1 MSHRLEGGYLL
12 PGQTS
17 FLYSAKETLA
27 MAMRP
32 RTLLLLG
39 LDQKLSGMTSLKK
52 KYSLSVKN
60 VNSYQNG
67 FELLISDL
75 TRWKKEKYRVV
86 LLAGSRTRASRLAGD
101 LREYDLSC
109 ILSG

>member
-1 MSHRLEGGYLL
+1 MELEFRESMEHRLEKGYLL

-32 RTLLLLG
+32 HTLLLLG
-39 LDQKLSGMTSLKK
+39 LDQKLSGMTVKK

-75 TRWKKEKYRVV
+75 ALEEGKIPGGI
-86 LLAGSRTRASRLAGD
+86 AGWFADAREPSGGRSAGV
-101 LREYDLSC
+101 
-109 ILSG
+109 

>member
-1 MSHRLEGGYLL
+1 
-12 PGQTS
+12 
-17 FLYSAKETLA
+17 

-39 LDQKLSGMTSLKK
+39 LDQKLSGMTVKK

-75 TRWKKEKYRVV
+75 ARWKKEKYRVV

-101 LREYDLSC
+101 LREYDLSAFC
-109 ILSG
+109 RMRRKHRETG